1 MRADCSG
8 CIETNPFSCRSSQSC
23 TAPAKSAVA
32 PALSPRICASV
43 NGFCVAAGAEQSE
56 FRLLHSSRYWPTLSL
71 IILANI
77 DTACV
82 VSHLYP
88 LPPPPPMLNGVRED
102 REREREQKTDRKNFW
117 KGGKEWWDKEMYSHS
132 LLCASLWCNYKWNC
146 FKTHCNV
153 FCFQTCEG
161 NTVYTQGCSS
171 PFSHAAST
179 WERPSAPCQ
188 LERLIH

>member
-8 CIETNPFSCRSSQSC
+8 SIETNPFSCRSAEPC
-23 TAPAKSAVA
+23 TVPAKSAVA
-32 PALSPRICASV
+32 PALSPPICASV

-88 LPPPPPMLNGVRED
+88 LPLPLPCST
-102 REREREQKTDRKNFW
+102 EREKTERE
-117 KGGKEWWDKEMYSHS
+117 KEGRRQTERMYKREETKKCTCIHCFVIHYDAIISEIA
-132 LLCASLWCNYKWNC
+132 LRCAGMLCLYSC
-146 FKTHCNV
+146 FRA
-153 FCFQTCEG
+153 CEE
-161 NTVYTQGCSS
+161 NAVHTQGFSLTFLPCHLNSS
-171 PFSHAAST
+171 ENKCTMPTQAFNT
-179 WERPSAPCQ
+179 
-188 LERLIH
+188 